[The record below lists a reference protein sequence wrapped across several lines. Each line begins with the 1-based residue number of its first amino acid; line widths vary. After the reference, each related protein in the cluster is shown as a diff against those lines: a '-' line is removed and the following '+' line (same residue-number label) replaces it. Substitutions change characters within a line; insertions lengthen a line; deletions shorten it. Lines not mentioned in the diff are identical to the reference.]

1 MLLRPQLNFRSSSFL
16 LSTTYSAPPRLI
28 TGHTLSLDSVTLSSL
43 RLYFAHPYLLL
54 NTVCTASPTPCPL
67 FPTIGRLSPD
77 LILVR

>member
-28 TGHTLSLDSVTLSSL
+28 TGHTLSLDSVTPSFL

-54 NTVCTASPTPCPL
+54 NTNLHRYLFHPSPAH
-67 FPTIGRLSPD
+67 
-77 LILVR
+77 